1 MILFHVISL
10 DFANFMN
17 SFSVQLCCQP
27 SHLLLDESKV
37 FFSNSNSYHCRMI
50 GKDIVKSERE
60 KKESNFC
67 RFREYFN
74 KLLVHLCS
82 SLSDTRAD
90 QVVESLLVFF
100 SRATFVEDLA
110 SSLIS
115 SIGLSKVL
123 CVLQDQISLF
133 L

>member
-1 MILFHVISL
+1 MNLTKLI
-10 DFANFMN
+10 N

-50 GKDIVKSERE
+50 GKDIVKSERK

-82 SLSDTRAD
+82 SLADTRAD